1 MRVALVVASLLVSVP
16 AHAQCLK
23 PNLEGQA
30 AEGQLTVGRAQDANG
45 RPERPYILRLSA
57 NTCLDA
63 EPPDDPVKATRTIHI
78 VPNEK
83 LVSAFRRLAGKAV
96 VVSGSPFGAHTAHHH
111 APIVM
116 MVSEI
121 RAR

>member
-1 MRVALVVASLLVSVP
+1 MRLAMLVASVVVSVP

-23 PNLEGQA
+23 PNVEGQA
-30 AEGQLTVGRAQDANG
+30 AQGQLTIGRAQDANG

-57 NTCLDA
+57 NACLDA
-63 EPPDDPVKATRTIHI
+63 DPPDDPVKATRTIHV
-78 VPNEK
+78 VPNET
-83 LVSAFRRLAGKAV
+83 LIAAFRQLTGKAV
-96 VVSGSPFGAHTAHHH
+96 AVTGSPFGAHTAHHH

-116 MVSEI
+116 MVSDI